1 MLLRYIEVLY
11 FLIAR
16 FYLITNIL
24 QKNIYVIIQ
33 KLLNNIV
40 LFLYV
45 SFYNKVINFLAL
57 CFSIYLILT
66 FRNRRTY
73 VCVCVYITELVNRV
87 SKLQIKL

>member
-24 QKNIYVIIQ
+24 QKNIYVIIE

-45 SFYNKVINFLAL
+45 SFYNKIINFLAL

-66 FRNRRTY
+66 FRSRRIY
-73 VCVCVYITELVNRV
+73 VCVCVYVYNRV
-87 SKLQIKL
+87 SKPS